1 MGNLTQVYLVRHAE
15 QLKIKNKIVKNES
28 NQISNEKIILSVAG
42 EKEAEKI
49 SELEELKNIDIL
61 WSSNYVRAIST
72 AKYIAEKNNIEI
84 NIDESFNE
92 ENYGD
97 LKSLEELGKIKKE
110 SFTIEQLLDE
120 TLKNKDGE
128 SREEVANR
136 MKMALEHILK
146 ENSGKNIAVVSHGA
160 AIKFLLMNWCNLNKN
175 NQIEFKDKIITLN
188 SPGVIKLVFDDMDLK
203 ELFQIV

>member
-1 MGNLTQVYLVRHAE
+1 MKVLMR
-15 QLKIKNKIVKNES
+15 
-28 NQISNEKIILSVAG
+28 
-42 EKEAEKI
+42 
-49 SELEELKNIDIL
+49 
-61 WSSNYVRAIST
+61 
-72 AKYIAEKNNIEI
+72 
-84 NIDESFNE
+84 

-136 MKMALEHILK
+136 MEIALKHILK
-146 ENSGKNIAVVSHGA
+146 ENSEKNIAIVSHGA

-188 SPGVIKLVFDDMDLK
+188 SPGVLKLIFDDMDLK

>member
-1 MGNLTQVYLVRHAE
+1 MKVLMR
-15 QLKIKNKIVKNES
+15 
-28 NQISNEKIILSVAG
+28 
-42 EKEAEKI
+42 
-49 SELEELKNIDIL
+49 
-61 WSSNYVRAIST
+61 
-72 AKYIAEKNNIEI
+72 
-84 NIDESFNE
+84 

-136 MKMALEHILK
+136 VKMALKHILK
-146 ENSGKNIAVVSHGA
+146 ENSEKNIAIVSHGA

-188 SPGVIKLVFDDMDLK
+188 SPGVLKLIFDDMDLK

>member
-1 MGNLTQVYLVRHAE
+1 MKVLM
-15 QLKIKNKIVKNES
+15 K
-28 NQISNEKIILSVAG
+28 
-42 EKEAEKI
+42 
-49 SELEELKNIDIL
+49 
-61 WSSNYVRAIST
+61 
-72 AKYIAEKNNIEI
+72 
-84 NIDESFNE
+84 

>member
-1 MGNLTQVYLVRHAE
+1 MR
-15 QLKIKNKIVKNES
+15 
-28 NQISNEKIILSVAG
+28 
-42 EKEAEKI
+42 
-49 SELEELKNIDIL
+49 
-61 WSSNYVRAIST
+61 
-72 AKYIAEKNNIEI
+72 
-84 NIDESFNE
+84 

-136 MKMALEHILK
+136 MEMALEHILK

-188 SPGVIKLVFDDMDLK
+188 SPGVLRLVFDDMDLK
-203 ELFQIV
+203 ELVLIV

>member
-1 MGNLTQVYLVRHAE
+1 MR
-15 QLKIKNKIVKNES
+15 
-28 NQISNEKIILSVAG
+28 
-42 EKEAEKI
+42 
-49 SELEELKNIDIL
+49 
-61 WSSNYVRAIST
+61 
-72 AKYIAEKNNIEI
+72 
-84 NIDESFNE
+84 

-97 LKSLEELGKIKKE
+97 LKSLEELGKSKKE

-136 MKMALEHILK
+136 MERAFENILK
-146 ENSGKNIAVVSHGA
+146 ENIGKNIAIVSHGA

-175 NQIEFKDKIITLN
+175 NQIEFKGKIITLN
-188 SPGVIKLVFDDMDLK
+188 SPGVLKLIFDDMDLK

>member
-1 MGNLTQVYLVRHAE
+1 MKVLMR
-15 QLKIKNKIVKNES
+15 
-28 NQISNEKIILSVAG
+28 
-42 EKEAEKI
+42 
-49 SELEELKNIDIL
+49 
-61 WSSNYVRAIST
+61 
-72 AKYIAEKNNIEI
+72 
-84 NIDESFNE
+84 
-92 ENYGD
+92 ENCGD

-136 MKMALEHILK
+136 MEMALEHILK

-188 SPGVIKLVFDDMDLK
+188 SPGVIRLVFEDMDLK
-203 ELFQIV
+203 ELVLIV